1 MRRGPDTHHASSL
14 GILFPAPALGGLP
27 LRCRSVWSRFLVGRG
42 RPSPIQKTKRADSL
56 LLRITCRSALS
67 SCCLRS
73 SPLAGR
79 RRYHVALAG
88 RGPPDSWKATGG
100 WDSVFRPLPCGAST
114 TDFSASTSGFP
125 PQWSL
130 VVDDEG
136 SSPCQGPF
144 SLSWPCLRGAFA
156 PPSPSHLR
164 SSKQQHAE
172 AEAEAACI
180 CQRGRRE
187 SGRLRRASLP
197 ATLLYGRS
205 HVSVSPGVQGELS
218 YPTHASRGGRATRRC
233 ERAVQWEEE
242 EEEPAW
248 THCSLLAASLRPREG
263 RAAAGRS
270 LLFFDGQDLTT
281 TASKTM
287 PAGAADACGAVTSKG
302 EIPRDIVADRL
313 SLTRSELLRPP
324 LSRRR
329 RLEDSVPLLLG
340 GACMPSALPAV
351 GLLTTAT
358 RKIQTSPAI
367 SRRMR
372 PATAQLPYRDRH
384 PNPTMVHKLVGA
396 AVLCKFSTATC
407 TAWEGGRSK
416 RGGGGSRN
424 VVPPSFSSTHTT
436 YMSKDGERESRD
448 MQRAAAEAATS
459 PPCTMYVRDLCVLLG
474 PAGWTGLAGITRAQR
489 KRQQHLLTP
498 NKLQSS

>member
-1 MRRGPDTHHASSL
+1 MVQSLPHRTFGTNPQRRGQKITLRLADEDRRGSVQLWRRGCAVDQTHHASPL

-27 LRCRSVWSRFLVGRG
+27 LRCRPVWSRFLVGRD

-56 LLRITCRSALS
+56 LLRITSRSALS

-73 SPLAGR
+73 SSPLPGR

-156 PPSPSHLR
+156 PPPLLTCAAA
-164 SSKQQHAE
+164 SSSTQKQTQKQHV
-172 AEAEAACI
+172 

-242 EEEPAW
+242 EEPAW
-248 THCSLLAASLRPREG
+248 THCSLLAASLCPREG

-367 SRRMR
+367 SRRIR
-372 PATAQLPYRDRH
+372 PATS
-384 PNPTMVHKLVGA
+384 PT
-396 AVLCKFSTATC
+396 SI
-407 TAWEGGRSK
+407 
-416 RGGGGSRN
+416 
-424 VVPPSFSSTHTT
+424 P
-436 YMSKDGERESRD
+436 
-448 MQRAAAEAATS
+448 
-459 PPCTMYVRDLCVLLG
+459 
-474 PAGWTGLAGITRAQR
+474 
-489 KRQQHLLTP
+489 
-498 NKLQSS
+498 

>member
-1 MRRGPDTHHASSL
+1 M
-14 GILFPAPALGGLP
+14 
-27 LRCRSVWSRFLVGRG
+27 GRD
-42 RPSPIQKTKRADSL
+42 RPGPIQKTKRADSL
-56 LLRITCRSALS
+56 LLRITSRSALS

-73 SPLAGR
+73 SSPLPGR

-156 PPSPSHLR
+156 PPPLLTCAAA
-164 SSKQQHAE
+164 SSSTQKQKQKQHV
-172 AEAEAACI
+172 

-187 SGRLRRASLP
+187 SGRLPRASLP

-218 YPTHASRGGRATRRC
+218 YPAHASRGGRATRRC

-367 SRRMR
+367 SRRIR
-372 PATAQLPYRDRH
+372 PATS
-384 PNPTMVHKLVGA
+384 PTQPWSTNSW
-396 AVLCKFSTATC
+396 VLLCCASFQRQPAPHGKGEEAKEG
-407 TAWEGGRSK
+407 EGG
-416 RGGGGSRN
+416 GPRN

-448 MQRAAAEAATS
+448 MQRAAAAAAAEAATS

-474 PAGWTGLAGITRAQR
+474 LAGWTGLAGITRAQR

>member
-1 MRRGPDTHHASSL
+1 MEGHRWL
-14 GILFPAPALGGLP
+14 GLG
-27 LRCRSVWSRFLVGRG
+27 F
-42 RPSPIQKTKRADSL
+42 PSPPLWSTNNR
-56 LLRITCRSALS
+56 LS
-67 SCCLRS
+67 SI
-73 SPLAGR
+73 
-79 RRYHVALAG
+79 
-88 RGPPDSWKATGG
+88 D
-100 WDSVFRPLPCGAST
+100 D
-114 TDFSASTSGFP
+114 GFP

-130 VVDDEG
+130 VVVVDD

-156 PPSPSHLR
+156 PPPLLTCAAA
-164 SSKQQHAE
+164 SSSTQKQKQKQHV
-172 AEAEAACI
+172 

-233 ERAVQWEEE
+233 ERAVQWGGE
-242 EEEPAW
+242 EEEPAR

-281 TASKTM
+281 TTASKTM
-287 PAGAADACGAVTSKG
+287 PAGAGDACGAVTSKG
-302 EIPRDIVADRL
+302 AIPRDIVADRL
-313 SLTRSELLRPP
+313 SLTRSELLRCL

-340 GACMPSALPAV
+340 DACMPSALPAV

-367 SRRMR
+367 SSRRIR
-372 PATAQLPYRDRH
+372 PATS
-384 PNPTMVHKLVGA
+384 PT
-396 AVLCKFSTATC
+396 SI
-407 TAWEGGRSK
+407 
-416 RGGGGSRN
+416 
-424 VVPPSFSSTHTT
+424 P
-436 YMSKDGERESRD
+436 
-448 MQRAAAEAATS
+448 
-459 PPCTMYVRDLCVLLG
+459 
-474 PAGWTGLAGITRAQR
+474 
-489 KRQQHLLTP
+489 
-498 NKLQSS
+498 